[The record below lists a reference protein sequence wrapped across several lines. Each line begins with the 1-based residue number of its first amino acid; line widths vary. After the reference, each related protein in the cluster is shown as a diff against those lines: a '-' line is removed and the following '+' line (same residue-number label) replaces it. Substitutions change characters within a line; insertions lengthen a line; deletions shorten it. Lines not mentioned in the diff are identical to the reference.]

1 MVDVIEIPKIDGS
14 RLRES
19 FPAILGGCKYFDIGA
34 GWAMP
39 VGQMCMTLAKLPSG
53 SVVVRELG
61 QKFGGLRVEF
71 VTTGLNS
78 EQDDFARHA
87 KVLAEERSRFMCE
100 VCGHM
105 GDIRKPPE
113 GAPAAWV
120 FCLCHRHLPRERRGW
135 PMDRRTRR
143 YRIGNFYWVYDDLL
157 GRLRVDETG
166 SAR

>member
-1 MVDVIEIPKIDGS
+1 M
-14 RLRES
+14 
-19 FPAILGGCKYFDIGA
+19 
-34 GWAMP
+34 GWMMP
-39 VGQMCMTLAKLPSG
+39 VSQMCVALRNLPTG
-53 SVVVRELG
+53 SVKVVELS
-61 QKFGGLRVEF
+61 QKMGGLRVTLEEISLSEEQQ
-71 VTTGLNS
+71 VT
-78 EQDDFARHA
+78 ARHA
-87 KVLAEERSRFMCE
+87 KVFAEERSRHICE
-100 VCGHM
+100 ACGQM

-113 GAPAAWV
+113 GAPAAWI